1 MTNTLHRYGNAE
13 SFHDDYI
20 VFAVPS
26 RGKNDEN
33 CIPKLKRFLEMAIEF
48 KPVGLGDAR
57 HGGLYRSSS
66 KLTPRAHW
74 KRDFSPDFRAVI
86 DSVDQVNPVSAIFD
100 NLEAATNFLKALKAA
115 DFGLSVN
122 ISTSIDGAKQC
133 CCAANQPRHSLGY
146 SLGFEGDLQ
155 KLPNS
160 QVLTLTTMCGHG
172 LVSASMAKKMI
183 DWVKEGRRTPE
194 QAVTYL
200 ARFCS
205 CGVFNAAR
213 AKRILEDARH
223 HME

>member
-13 SFHDDYI
+13 SFHDDFI
-20 VFAVPS
+20 VFACPS
-26 RGKNDEN
+26 RGKNDQN
-33 CIPKLKRFLEMAIEF
+33 CIPKLKRFLEIALEF
-48 KPVGLGDAR
+48 RPIGLGNTSY
-57 HGGLYRSSS
+57 GGVYRPYSN
-66 KLTPRAHW
+66 LTPRAHW
-74 KRDFSPDFRAVI
+74 KRDFAPDFCAVI
-86 DSVDQVNPVSAIFD
+86 DSVDQVSLVSATFD
-100 NLEAATNFLKALKAA
+100 NLEAAQDFFKAVKTA

-122 ISTSIDGAKQC
+122 ISTSIEGAKQC
-133 CCAANQPRHSLGY
+133 CCAAKQPRHSLGY
-146 SLGFEGDLQ
+146 SLGFEGDLE

-205 CGVFNAAR
+205 CGVFNTAR
-213 AKRILEDARH
+213 AKRVLEEARRKL
-223 HME
+223 E